1 MTELMTF
8 IRADNIIGEI
18 IDSTM
23 KHVVSITMYRKSQLE
38 YEMFARI
45 LSLPQVLQDLIA
57 EYNVD
62 HRPQMYPVYLQI
74 MQRNHAPQMQHVFQE
89 MSQTV
94 DRYDANKCDNCMN
107 YVDNYEHTHQLF
119 DDMLVYCS
127 AWCMNESIYDIRK
140 QMKRDSRNQK
150 ISV

>member
-1 MTELMTF
+1 MTEL
-8 IRADNIIGEI
+8 INIQQI
-18 IDSTM
+18 IDIAVSRVSVISVRALTM
-23 KHVVSITMYRKSQLE
+23 
-38 YEMFARI
+38 ARI

-62 HRPQMYPVYLQI
+62 HRPQMFPVYRQI
-74 MQRNHAPQMQHVFQE
+74 MQRNHAPRMQHVFQE

-94 DRYDANKCDNCMN
+94 DRYHADRCDNCMN

-119 DDMLVYCS
+119 NDMLVYCS

-150 ISV
+150 LSV